1 MPTLFWQLLLCA
13 VLVFNGLTIIIR
25 KKKSGVSLTE
35 QYNKEKMVH
44 FDNDSS
50 SYYFNSANNSS
61 LVSFKR

>member
-35 QYNKEKMVH
+35 QYNKEKW
-44 FDNDSS
+44 FI
-50 SYYFNSANNSS
+50 
-61 LVSFKR
+61 LITILLLIILIPLIILL